1 MSLPSGSGTLRTRP
15 VRSHPT
21 GAGCAAASV
30 ATVATETRRVG
41 SVEVTAILDADF
53 PGGPLA
59 ESFPDA
65 PADGLTEATSR
76 YPTVATD
83 DGHWRLRVRAWL
95 VRHPGGLI
103 LMDTGLGG
111 AGAPAHAWA
120 PVTGAVRA
128 SLDQLGV
135 SPRDVDTVVLSH
147 VHDDHMGGV
156 LADDAPA
163 YPNARHLL
171 QRADLDWLRAN
182 AGQSED
188 DAAILAE
195 LQPLLD
201 ADILDTLDGDTDVA
215 PHLELHHLPGH
226 TPGHQVLRVTGDSER
241 LLLSA
246 DTWNHPA
253 QLAHPDWPSGPDADH
268 AQAAAA
274 RRSMLADL
282 LSYPGTIVAPTHF
295 AEAFGQVRSGRGG
308 LAEWHP
314 VT

>member
-1 MSLPSGSGTLRTRP
+1 
-15 VRSHPT
+15 
-21 GAGCAAASV
+21 V

-53 PGGPLA
+53 PEAPLA
-59 ESFPDA
+59 EAFPDA
-65 PADGLTEATSR
+65 PADALVDVTSR

-83 DGHWRLRVRAWL
+83 DGRWRLRVRAWL
-95 VRHPGGLI
+95 VRHPGGLV

-111 AGAPAHAWA
+111 AEAPAHAWA
-120 PVTGAVRA
+120 PVTGSVRA

-135 SPRDVDTVVLSH
+135 SPQHVDTVVLSH

-156 LADDAPA
+156 LANGAPA

-182 AGQSED
+182 AVRGED

-201 ADILDTLDGDTDVA
+201 AGLLDTLDGDTDVA

-226 TPGHQVLRVTGDSER
+226 TPGHQVLRVTGDGER
-241 LLLSA
+241 MLLSA

-282 LSYPGTIVAPTHF
+282 LSHPGTIVAPTHF
-295 AEAFGQVRSGRGG
+295 AEAFGQVRSDHGG
-308 LAEWHP
+308 LAEWQP